1 MHSDERLN
9 APLCGEEVT
18 TKMHDAITLIRWV
31 VTGICDIHGTG
42 SPECTAAREVETL
55 ATTTVIGAA
64 LGGAVD
70 GKDGAVPGGVLGFL
84 TGLVINDRSI
94 SDRKPT

>member
-9 APLCGEEVT
+9 GPRGGEEVRI
-18 TKMHDAITLIRWV
+18 KMHDAITLVRWV

-42 SPECTAAREVETL
+42 SPECTAAKELETL